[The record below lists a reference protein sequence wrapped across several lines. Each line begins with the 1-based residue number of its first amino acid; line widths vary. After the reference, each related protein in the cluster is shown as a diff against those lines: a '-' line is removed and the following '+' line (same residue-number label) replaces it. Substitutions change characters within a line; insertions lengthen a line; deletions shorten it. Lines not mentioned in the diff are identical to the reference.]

1 MTMPRLLILVP
12 LLLAG
17 ALGAQEPRR
26 PKLDREADPN
36 DWRSY
41 YMAGVKQLTVSP
53 ARSAEY
59 FLWASRLSPSSAEPL
74 HARWVARLLA
84 NPRLLEEAPG
94 RGSPEEAALLQI
106 DSLLFRAFEIDPF
119 TPRQLSRMVYDAMP
133 GQYGNDRFTNGV
145 LAYTEGRYDLARSHL
160 RHLLNGSAARDAR
173 YYRALSWQAQ
183 QQFDSAAAEL
193 EALAEL
199 ARTDNARAFRRIYES
214 PAIYELGVGAAR
226 IRLRDYPGAR
236 AALQRALEEDVSL
249 AAAHFMLSQLAQLE
263 GDTAQRV
270 NEARMAA
277 ELQPGSAAMH
287 DAYATALR
295 AAGQLEAAAAEY
307 ERAIA
312 LEPHWA
318 APHYNVALVLEQLDR
333 RADAARHY
341 GEFVARAPRAYEQQ
355 RQVAEERRRVLAGP

>member
-1 MTMPRLLILVP
+1 MRPRIAFIA
-12 LLLAG
+12 LLLVALP
-17 ALGAQEPRR
+17 LGAQQEAKR
-26 PKLDREADPN
+26 PKLEKDADPN

-53 ARSAEY
+53 SQSSEY

-106 DSLLFRAFEIDPF
+106 DSLLYRAFEIDPF
-119 TPRQLSRMVYDAMP
+119 TPRQLTRMVYDAIP
-133 GQYGNDRFTNGV
+133 GDYGNDRFTNGF
-145 LAYTEGRYDLARSHL
+145 LAYSEGRYDLARSHL
-160 RHLLNGSAARDAR
+160 RHATRGRVAREAR

-183 QQFDSAAAEL
+183 QVFDSAAAEL
-193 EALAEL
+193 EALAEI
-199 ARTDNARAFRRIYES
+199 ARADNAQGFSRVYES
-214 PAIYELGVGAAR
+214 AAIYELGVGVAR
-226 IRLRDYPGAR
+226 IRLRDYAGAR
-236 AALQRALEEDVSL
+236 AALTRALEEDVSL
-249 AAAHFMLSQLAQLE
+249 AAAHHVLAQLAQLE

-277 ELQPGSAAMH
+277 ELQPRSAAMH

-295 AAGQLEAAAAEY
+295 AAGQLDLAVAEY

-312 LEPHWA
+312 LEPYWA
-318 APHYNVALVLEQLDR
+318 APHYNLALVLEQLGR
-333 RADAARHY
+333 GPDAARHY

-355 RQVAEERRRVLAGP
+355 RQLAEERRRALGGP